1 MKALLLAGLLA
12 ISSTSQAGEIFKLKD
27 DTIACFDKQDMRLM
41 AHTILNRN
49 EEIALEFFNFMID
62 EKRCFLFGE
71 LLVKLVDIDGEFYSI
86 TLLKVPRVPLWT
98 HKNFLTQ

>member
-1 MKALLLAGLLA
+1 MKALLLAMLLTA
-12 ISSTSQAGEIFKLKD
+12 STAAQAGEIFKLKD
-27 DTIACFDKQDMRLM
+27 DTIACFEKTDMSLM
-41 AHTILNRN
+41 TDTILNRN
-49 EEIALEFFNFMID
+49 EEIAIEFFNFMID